1 MMTSWLRPLVVVSPH
16 RLTKHYDDIC
26 KNSECVSS
34 HLETQTLNFFRGSMP
49 LQPLAHERWH
59 ICPLAPS
66 LENSLRNPCSL
77 VRYTRPFLFRF
88 DCWLV
93 SLPADVMAFMRSVQ
107 ESSRPSTADS
117 SSTSG
122 DTSRP
127 TTAGD
132 EDSGKEDKD
141 KDEAMSLD

>member
-1 MMTSWLRPLVVVSPH
+1 MIHVNPPYTS
-16 RLTKHYDDIC
+16 
-26 KNSECVSS
+26 
-34 HLETQTLNFFRGSMP
+34 
-49 LQPLAHERWH
+49 
-59 ICPLAPS
+59 
-66 LENSLRNPCSL
+66 
-77 VRYTRPFLFRF
+77 TRPFLFRF
-88 DCWLV
+88 DCWLA